1 MRISDWSSDVCS
13 SDLCRAAGEVGQGRA
28 FALLRKAAH
37 AGQNSAQPAIAGIV
51 MESLMPILL
60 HGEAWKGDGRLENAD
75 ALGVQQAGKAGGR
88 GQDQFRL
95 LGDRKSTRLNSSH

>member
-1 MRISDWSSDVCS
+1 
-13 SDLCRAAGEVGQGRA
+13 
-28 FALLRKAAH
+28 
-37 AGQNSAQPAIAGIV
+37 

-95 LGDRKSTRLNSSH
+95 LGYMGAQEDALRHDGDVRWTHDLAKQLFPILLDVAKVAAADQDVPGGLNDRKSVGEGKRVSE